1 MSYYPGPDIHIRDK
15 VKVVL
20 DLSNYSTN
28 KELEYATGV
37 NISDLTA
44 KKYFVALN
52 AEVDKLDINK
62 LVDVPTSLNNL
73 KTKVDN
79 TDICKFKTVSVDV
92 KRLSDVV
99 DNEVL
104 FMKLFNKLNTKVNKS
119 DKTISDGNQ
128 CNTDKENLEKNI
140 GDTDEKVPD
149 VSGLVTK
156 TVLDTKLKKWITKYL
171 TLVV

>member
-1 MSYYPGPDIHIRDK
+1 MSYYPGPDVHIRDK

-28 KELEYATGV
+28 KELEHATGV
-37 NISDLTA
+37 NISDLAA

-62 LVDVPTSLNNL
+62 LVDVPTNL
-73 KTKVDN
+73 KNLKAKVDN
-79 TDICKFKTVSVDV
+79 IDICKLKTVSVDV

-104 FMKLFNKLNTKVNKS
+104 FMKF
-119 DKTISDGNQ
+119 
-128 CNTDKENLEKNI
+128 
-140 GDTDEKVPD
+140 
-149 VSGLVTK
+149 
-156 TVLDTKLKKWITKYL
+156 
-171 TLVV
+171 VV